1 MKSLLKYTFIGL
13 LSVGLFASCSED
25 RLETQPTTQMSGATL
40 MTTSTAA
47 MVPLNGIY
55 RTMYEAGY
63 SVTGNTHQTFGNS
76 AYVLMAEVMGEDYVQ
91 SSSGNGWFWYDAIYN
106 VKARYTSSA
115 WRSYDLW
122 FEFYKWIANANYI
135 LAYEETME
143 GDDVDYVIGQ
153 AYAIRA
159 YAYYMLSQCFA
170 RTYVGHENEPCAP
183 LYTEPTVPTTTG
195 QPRATVA
202 QVYQQITADIDKA
215 VSLLPQAKHH
225 DDTAHIDY
233 AVAQGIRARIYL
245 TMGEWQKAK
254 EAAKEAIAKS
264 GKSIQPVSAFLGL
277 NNASAGNVLWGATI
291 ITDQVGMYASLYAH
305 TDYEADKYGGKSP
318 KLISTWLYDRISDT
332 DARKTAWWNANHSV
346 VPYIQEKQKF
356 SDIQTWMGDYVWMR
370 IEEMYLIAAEAEC
383 RLGDEGAAKEDLMAL
398 MSKRDPNY
406 TCNKTGT
413 ALGALT
419 TDETGSLLE
428 EIILQRRIELWGEAG
443 RVWDIRRL
451 KQGFRR
457 TTDMGWPQSAL
468 LSNRPTTNPE
478 NYMWVLTIPQA
489 EFDGNENMNADTD
502 QNPAGDL

>member
-1 MKSLLKYTFIGL
+1 MKSILKYTFIGL

-91 SSSGNGWFWYDAIYN
+91 SASGNGWFWYDATYN

-183 LYTEPTVPTTTG
+183 IYTEPTVPTTTG

-202 QVYQQITADIDKA
+202 QIYQQITSDIDKA

-225 DDTAHIDY
+225 DDVAHIDY
-233 AVAQGIRARIYL
+233 AVAQGLRARIYL

-254 EAAKEAIAKS
+254 EAAKEAIA
-264 GKSIQPVSAFLGL
+264 
-277 NNASAGNVLWGATI
+277 
-291 ITDQVGMYASLYAH
+291 
-305 TDYEADKYGGKSP
+305 
-318 KLISTWLYDRISDT
+318 
-332 DARKTAWWNANHSV
+332 
-346 VPYIQEKQKF
+346 
-356 SDIQTWMGDYVWMR
+356 
-370 IEEMYLIAAEAEC
+370 
-383 RLGDEGAAKEDLMAL
+383 
-398 MSKRDPNY
+398 
-406 TCNKTGT
+406 
-413 ALGALT
+413 
-419 TDETGSLLE
+419 
-428 EIILQRRIELWGEAG
+428 
-443 RVWDIRRL
+443 
-451 KQGFRR
+451 
-457 TTDMGWPQSAL
+457 
-468 LSNRPTTNPE
+468 
-478 NYMWVLTIPQA
+478 
-489 EFDGNENMNADTD
+489 
-502 QNPAGDL
+502 